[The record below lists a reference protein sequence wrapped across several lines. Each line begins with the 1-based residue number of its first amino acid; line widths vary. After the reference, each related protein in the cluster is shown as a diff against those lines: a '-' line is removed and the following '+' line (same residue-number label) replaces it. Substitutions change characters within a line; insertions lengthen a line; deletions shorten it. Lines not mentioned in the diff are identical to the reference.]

1 MQEPDIPPLFQTI
14 SKEESPLS
22 FFGDEVP
29 AEAISDKRDY
39 RNKTHNPAD
48 SPEPISGRRL
58 QLAMLPTFSTYQIHV
73 GL

>member
-39 RNKTHNPAD
+39 RNLEGGVGCVKVTGSGKSKGD
-48 SPEPISGRRL
+48 S
-58 QLAMLPTFSTYQIHV
+58 
-73 GL
+73 